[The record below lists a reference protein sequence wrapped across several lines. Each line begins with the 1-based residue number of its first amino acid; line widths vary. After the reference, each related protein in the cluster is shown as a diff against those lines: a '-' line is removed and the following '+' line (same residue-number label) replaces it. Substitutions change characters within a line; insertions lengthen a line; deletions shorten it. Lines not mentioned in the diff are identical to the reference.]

1 MCKGL
6 YLEYMFLQWSEF
18 MEKYEELKIKIT
30 FFFNSDVITNST
42 SESADDLGEWNS
54 DWFVPSKEA

>member
-1 MCKGL
+1 
-6 YLEYMFLQWSEF
+6 MFLQGSEL

-30 FFFNSDVITNST
+30 FLFNSDVITNST
-42 SESADDLGEWNS
+42 SESVDDLGEWNS